1 MSKQSIIAKGKAF
14 TESVSRTV
22 VESALDVA
30 NAFWNEYGADA
41 SKDDVSELAVGIG
54 GKVPARVS
62 EWRSFF
68 NAVPFGLIEALNDYP
83 AGNLTRVKLF
93 NLARNCIKTGD
104 YAKYKSAIKATEKP
118 AAKEA
123 KTPDQKL
130 GMAIGIIKNLDTRK
144 KSLIEFRKE
153 LAKLC
158 AKHGVSY

>member
-1 MSKQSIIAKGKAF
+1 MSKQTIIAKGRAF

-30 NAFWNEYGADA
+30 NAFWNEFGADA

-62 EWRSFF
+62 EWRAFF
-68 NAVPFGLIEALNDYP
+68 NAVPFGLVEALNDYP
-83 AGNLTRVKLF
+83 AGQLTRIKLF

-104 YAKYKSAIKATEKP
+104 YAKYKSAIKATETP
-118 AAKEA
+118 KEKA
-123 KTPDQKL
+123 EKTPAQKL
-130 GMAIGIIKNLDTRK
+130 GMAIGIIKNVDT
-144 KSLIEFRKE
+144 KSAKVIAFRQE

-158 AKHGVSY
+158 AKHGIAY